1 MSDGDASTAFAP
13 GHVTGFFSVS
23 RTEDPARA
31 GSRGAGVTLAEG
43 VTTRVTPSDE
53 TTIRLNGQET
63 DVESVARVLDALD
76 ATATVEAETSLPLGA
91 GFGVS
96 GAMALGTALA
106 ANDAFGHAADQRKAA
121 ERASGGAASRHR
133 TENELVAIAH
143 VAEVEAGSGL
153 GDVVAQARGGVPIRV
168 EPGAPE
174 YGALDGVQ
182 ATGRVEYVS
191 FGGLSTSDVIGGD
204 TDALSAAGERALA
217 ELRDCPTLPEFVR
230 LSRQFSR
237 EAGLL
242 EGDVADVV
250 SDVTDAGGEAAMAML
265 GRTVFALGTGLS
277 DAGYDPEVS
286 SVHPAGATLRE

>member
-1 MSDGDASTAFAP
+1 MSDGDAATAFAP

-23 RTEDPARA
+23 RGDAPART
-31 GSRGAGVTLAEG
+31 GSRGAGVTLADG
-43 VTTRVTPSDE
+43 VTTRVMPSDE
-53 TTIRLNGQET
+53 TTVRLNGREL
-63 DVESVARVLDALD
+63 DVESARRVLDALD
-76 ATATVEAETSLPLGA
+76 VTATVDAETDLPLGA

-106 ANDAFGHAADQRKAA
+106 ANAAFEHARHGHSENDLI
-121 ERASGGAASRHR
+121 RA
-133 TENELVAIAH
+133 AH

-153 GDVVAQARGGVPIRV
+153 GDVVAQARGGIPIRV
-168 EPGAPE
+168 EPGAPPHGE
-174 YGALDGVQ
+174 LDGVP
-182 ATGRVEYVS
+182 ATSRIEYLS

-217 ELRDCPTLPEFVR
+217 ELRDRPTLPAFFR
-230 LSRQFSR
+230 LSREFSR

-242 EGDVADVV
+242 DGEVAEAVEA
-250 SDVTDAGGEAAMAML
+250 VTESGGEAAMAML

-286 SVHPAGATLRE
+286 SVHPAGATLR